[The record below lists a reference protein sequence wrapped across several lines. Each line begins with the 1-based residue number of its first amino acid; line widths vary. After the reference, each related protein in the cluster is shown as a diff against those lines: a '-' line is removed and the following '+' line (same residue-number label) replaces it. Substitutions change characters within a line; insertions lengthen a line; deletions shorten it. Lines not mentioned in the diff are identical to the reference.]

1 MVRFRNRRGTA
12 GQHLREGNH
21 ALRRTRLPCRR
32 FHHNGVRLH
41 LHALAC
47 NLATFPRCIDLPGAM
62 ANRSLTGLQ
71 PRLIRTGARALRH
84 ARVVRHGRTITFRLA
99 GVAVTGQMARAIP
112 AAIRRLRSPPT
123 YA

>member
-1 MVRFRNRRGTA
+1 M
-12 GQHLREGNH
+12 
-21 ALRRTRLPCRR
+21 RLPCRR

-41 LHALAC
+41 LCALAC
-47 NLATFPRCIDLPGAM
+47 NPATFLRCIDLPGAM

-71 PRLIRTGARALRH
+71 PRLIRIGARAVRH
-84 ARVVRHGRTITFRLA
+84 DRVVRHDRTITFRLA
-99 GVAVTGQMARAIP
+99 GVAVTGPMIRAIL